1 LARTSLQC
9 RECKKEYETA
19 FKYVCDDC
27 FGPLDVKYDFPT
39 LTKDTF
45 SNREQTY
52 WRYFELLP
60 IENKSNIVSIG
71 AGMTPLTKAEN
82 LGKKLGLNNLYIKN
96 DSVNPTFSFKDR
108 PAGVAIS
115 KAKELGLT
123 AVGCASTGN
132 LASATAAHA
141 AAAGLPCHVFAPSN
155 IEMAKIAQALSYG
168 ANYIAVDGTYDDAN
182 RIAAQIGDSTGN
194 LASATAAHAAAAG
207 LPCHVFAPSNI
218 EMAKIAQALS
228 YGANYI
234 AVDGT
239 YDDANRIAAQIGDSK
254 GIGVVNINMRSHYVE
269 GSKTFSYEVAEQ
281 LDWQVPDQLIVPVGS
296 GAMLNAICKGFEE
309 LQTVSLL
316 DDVSNMHMIAAQPH
330 GCAPIVDAFKKN
342 TKEVIPVEN
351 PDTVAKSL
359 AIGDPGDGRY
369 VLKRLEQY
377 NGFAEECNN
386 QEILDAILLLAQTE
400 GIFTEPAGGVSISIL
415 QKMVEQGKIDKN
427 DKVVCYVTGNGLKAT
442 ESIMQVLSKPTVYKP
457 NINEISAVVQ

>member
-1 LARTSLQC
+1 MARTSLQC
-9 RECKKEYETA
+9 RECKKEYEST
-19 FKYVCDDC
+19 FKYICDDC

-39 LTKDTF
+39 ITKDTF
-45 SNREQTY
+45 SNREHTY

-71 AGMTPLTKAEN
+71 AGMTPLIKAE
-82 LGKKLGLNNLYIKN
+82 KLGEKIGLKNLYIKN

-108 PAGVAIS
+108 PAGVAVS
-115 KAKELGLT
+115 KAKEFGLS

-141 AAAGLPCHVFAPSN
+141 AKGGFACHVFAPSD
-155 IEMAKIAQALSYG
+155 IEMAKI
-168 ANYIAVDGTYDDAN
+168 T
-182 RIAAQIGDSTGN
+182 
-194 LASATAAHAAAAG
+194 
-207 LPCHVFAPSNI
+207 
-218 EMAKIAQALS
+218 QALS

-254 GIGVVNINMRSHYVE
+254 GIGIVNINMRSYYVE
-269 GSKTFSYEVAEQ
+269 GSKTLAFEVAEQ

-309 LQTVSLL
+309 LQQVSLL
-316 DDVSNMHMIAAQPH
+316 NDITNMHMIAAQPH

-342 TKEVIPVEN
+342 STDVIPVEY

-369 VLKRLEQY
+369 VLKRLKQY
-377 NGFAEECNN
+377 NGFAEECND
-386 QEILDAILLLAQTE
+386 QEILDAILLLARTE
-400 GIFTEPAGGVSISIL
+400 GIFTEPAGGVSLAVL
-415 QKMVEQGKIDKN
+415 QKMIEQGKIDKN
-427 DKVVCYVTGNGLKAT
+427 DKVVCYITGNGLKAT
-442 ESIMQVLSKPTVYKP
+442 ESIMTVLQKPKVMKAD
-457 NINEISAVVQ
+457 IAEISAVVN

>member
-1 LARTSLQC
+1 MSRTGLQC

-19 FKYVCDDC
+19 FKYICEDC
-27 FGPLDVKYDFPT
+27 FGPLDVKYNFT
-39 LTKDTF
+39 NLSKDTF
-45 SNREQTY
+45 SNRENTY

-60 IENKSNIVSIG
+60 IENKSNIVSIN
-71 AGMTPLTKAEN
+71 AGMTPLVKADK
-82 LGKKLGLNNLYIKN
+82 LGKKLGLKNLYIKN

-108 PAGVAIS
+108 PAGVAVS
-115 KAKELGLT
+115 KAKEFGLS

-141 AAAGLPCHVFAPSN
+141 AKGGFPCHIFAPSD
-155 IEMAKIAQALSYG
+155 IEMAKI
-168 ANYIAVDGTYDDAN
+168 T
-182 RIAAQIGDSTGN
+182 
-194 LASATAAHAAAAG
+194 
-207 LPCHVFAPSNI
+207 
-218 EMAKIAQALS
+218 QALS

-254 GIGVVNINMRSHYVE
+254 GIRIVNINMRSHYVE
-269 GSKTFSYEVAEQ
+269 GSKTLAFEVAEQ
-281 LDWQVPDQLIVPVGS
+281 LEWNVPDQLIVPVGS

-342 TKEVIPVEN
+342 SKDVIPVEH
-351 PDTVAKSL
+351 PDTIAKSL

-369 VLKRLEQY
+369 VLKRLQQY

-386 QEILDAILLLAQTE
+386 KEILDAILLLAKTE
-400 GIFTEPAGGVSISIL
+400 GIFTEPAGGVSISVL
-415 QKMVEQGKIDKN
+415 QKMVEQGKIDSG

-442 ESIMQVLSKPTVYKP
+442 ESIMEVLQKPKVLKA
-457 NINEISAVVQ
+457 NVAEISAVVN

>member
-1 LARTSLQC
+1 MARTSLQC
-9 RECKKEYETA
+9 RECKKEYEST
-19 FKYVCDDC
+19 FKYICDDC

-39 LTKDTF
+39 ITKDTF
-45 SNREQTY
+45 SNREHTY

-71 AGMTPLTKAEN
+71 AGMTPLIKAE
-82 LGKKLGLNNLYIKN
+82 KLGEKIGLKNLYIKN

-108 PAGVAIS
+108 PAGVAVS
-115 KAKELGLT
+115 KAKEFGLS

-141 AAAGLPCHVFAPSN
+141 AKGGFACHVFAPSD
-155 IEMAKIAQALSYG
+155 IEMAKI
-168 ANYIAVDGTYDDAN
+168 T
-182 RIAAQIGDSTGN
+182 
-194 LASATAAHAAAAG
+194 
-207 LPCHVFAPSNI
+207 
-218 EMAKIAQALS
+218 QALS

-254 GIGVVNINMRSHYVE
+254 GIGIVNINMRSYYVE
-269 GSKTFSYEVAEQ
+269 GSKTLAFEVAEQ
-281 LDWQVPDQLIVPVGS
+281 LDWQVPDHLIVPVGS

-309 LQTVSLL
+309 LQQVSLL
-316 DDVSNMHMIAAQPH
+316 NDITNMHMIAAQPH

-342 TKEVIPVEN
+342 SKEVIPVEY

-369 VLKRLEQY
+369 VLKRLKQY

-386 QEILDAILLLAQTE
+386 QEILDAIILLARTE
-400 GIFTEPAGGVSISIL
+400 GIFTEPAGGVSLAVL
-415 QKMVEQGKIDKN
+415 QKMIEQGKIDKN
-427 DKVVCYVTGNGLKAT
+427 DKVVCYITGNGLKAT
-442 ESIMQVLSKPTVYKP
+442 ESIMTVLQKPKVMKAD
-457 NINEISAVVQ
+457 IAEISAVVN

>member
-1 LARTSLQC
+1 MLTKEEYILARISLQC
-9 RECKKEYETA
+9 RECKKDYEST
-19 FKYVCDDC
+19 FKYICDDC
-27 FGPLDVKYDFPT
+27 FGPLDVKYDFPSVS
-39 LTKDTF
+39 KNTF
-45 SNREQTY
+45 VTREKTY

-60 IENKSNIVSIG
+60 IEQKTNIVSID

-82 LGKKLGLNNLYIKN
+82 LGKKLGLKNLYIKN

-108 PAGVAIS
+108 PAGIAVS
-115 KAKELGLT
+115 KAKEFGLS

-141 AAAGLPCHVFAPSN
+141 AKGGFPCHIFAPSD
-155 IEMAKIAQALSYG
+155 IEMAKI
-168 ANYIAVDGTYDDAN
+168 T
-182 RIAAQIGDSTGN
+182 
-194 LASATAAHAAAAG
+194 
-207 LPCHVFAPSNI
+207 
-218 EMAKIAQALS
+218 QALS

-254 GIGVVNINMRSHYVE
+254 GIGIVNINMRSYYVE
-269 GSKTFSYEVAEQ
+269 GSKTLAYEVAEQ

-309 LQTVSLL
+309 LQQISLL
-316 DDVSNMHMIAAQPH
+316 NDVSNMHMIAAQPH

-342 TKEVIPVEN
+342 SSEVIPVEN
-351 PDTVAKSL
+351 PDTIAKSL

-369 VLKRLEQY
+369 VLKRLQQY
-377 NGFAEECNN
+377 NGSAEESNN
-386 QEILDAILLLAQTE
+386 KEILDAILLLAKTE
-400 GIFTEPAGGVSISIL
+400 GIFTEPAGGVSVSVL
-415 QKMVEQGKIDKN
+415 QKMVEQGKIDSN

-442 ESIMQVLSKPTVYKP
+442 EAIMQVLQKPKVMKADVG
-457 NINEISAVVQ
+457 EISAVVN